1 MTSAKDYLKEVKNDL
16 SALQKIYEDEG
27 STYSLIVSVSEMTLD
42 LLRVVQKCQDTEFYS
57 KSIKLNQDGHALRK
71 KLLSEI
77 PPKDLQVLSKHGIS
91 DADWILA
98 SQIAETNSDKFESG
112 DKKTRQKIWDRYI
125 HHLERGVFVYNMD
138 DSTAQRMIF
147 LADQLANGLC
157 PDYEKSIFY
166 LEMAIELGTEREAG
180 EAHYNLWCIY
190 LDEFE
195 NKKKAKKH
203 LLNSVDLK
211 FPEALAAYGR
221 AHWGDWLVK
230 EDERQAFLLIKEAS
244 ELGSDWGT
252 ELLAT
257 SYDDGI
263 GTKKNAPKAFK
274 LRIGLGEDSSSEI
287 CCELAEHYLEG
298 KGTPINK
305 SEGNRLIKKAMEL
318 GNGKAHWIAAQE
330 IYFCDDYK
338 KLAKKRFAILKAA
351 YELDDPYRLT
361 FNKLGASYFHGSG
374 TKQDFNKAKN
384 CFERLLEVGSI
395 ADDEAYAELYLE
407 ALSGEN
413 PEEELERILG
423 DI

>member
-1 MTSAKDYLKEVKNDL
+1 MASAKNYLKEVKNEL
-16 SALQKIYEDEG
+16 SELKKIHKDEG

-57 KSIKLNQDGHALRK
+57 KAIKLNQDGHAFRK

-77 PPKDLQVLSKHGIS
+77 SSKDLQVLSKHGIT

-125 HHLERGVFVYNMD
+125 HHLEQGVFVYNMEA
-138 DSTAQRMIF
+138 STAQRMIF
-147 LADQLANGLC
+147 LADQLANGLS

-166 LEMAIELGTEREAG
+166 LEMATELGTEREAG
-180 EAHYNLWCIY
+180 EAYYNLWCIY

-195 NKKKAKKH
+195 NKKKAKKN
-203 LLNSVDLK
+203 LLSSVDLK

-230 EDERQAFLLIKEAS
+230 EDERKAFLLIKEAS
-244 ELGSDWGT
+244 DLGSEWGI

-257 SYDDGI
+257 SYDKGI
-263 GTKKNAPKAFK
+263 GTKKNAPKAFN
-274 LRIGLGEDSSSEI
+274 LRMSLGEDSSSEI
-287 CCELAEHYLEG
+287 CCALGEHYLEG
-298 KGTPINK
+298 NGTPINK

-318 GNGKAHWIAAQE
+318 GSGKAHWIAAQE
-330 IYFCDDYK
+330 IYFSDDSK
-338 KLAKKRFAILKAA
+338 KLAKKRFEILKAA
-351 YELDDPYRLT
+351 FELDDPYPLT
-361 FNKLGASYFHGSG
+361 FNELGKCYFHGDG
-374 TKQDFNKAKN
+374 TKQDFKKSRD
-384 CFERLLEVGSI
+384 CFTKLLDIGSI
-395 ADDEAYAELYLE
+395 PSAEEYAELYLE
-407 ALSGEN
+407 ALSGKN
-413 PEEELERILG
+413 PEEELERILD